1 MVDQADQDEL
11 LQQAERIRESGLLG
25 KPGALS
31 RLFDYLLERSLAAD
45 VPKEIEIALQ
55 VFGKTTT
62 FDVSQDS
69 VVRVYVHK
77 LRKRLDDFYSRSSP
91 PAVSRIVIPK
101 GEYRLAVERLT
112 SDTPGAVDEESPLP
126 SQAPQSTRSP
136 WRRRWIAVS
145 ALLAATALG
154 ALIAIMAVTDQADW
168 DMRALRNSAVWAP
181 LLDDDLPVIIVLGDY
196 YMLGEA
202 DEQGNVKR
210 LVREFSINSPGDF
223 MNQVEAS
230 PELMARYR
238 NLNLTYLPTS
248 SAFALQNIVPLL
260 SRKKRVRVVL
270 MSEMKGDMLRG
281 AHIVYVGYV
290 SGLGMLGG
298 PVFNA
303 SRMMPGTT
311 YDVLIDTATSDEY
324 HSSAGDIGES
334 RYTDYGYFSTF
345 PGPDRNRVVIIAGTR
360 DTGVM
365 AIADTVVR
373 PEALGDM
380 SKKVGGAAS
389 FESLYE
395 VYGVGKGR
403 MNAKQVLIAP
413 LTTAHIWE

>member
-1 MVDQADQDEL
+1 MPDQDEL
-11 LQQAERIRESGLLG
+11 LQQAEMIRASGLLG

-55 VFGKTTT
+55 VFSKTTS

-91 PAVSRIVIPK
+91 AAVSRIVIPK
-101 GEYRLAVERLT
+101 GEYRLAIERLGP
-112 SDTPGAVDEESPLP
+112 DTPTIVDEESPLP
-126 SQAPQSTRSP
+126 APAPQLIRSP
-136 WRRRWIAVS
+136 WRRRLIVVG

-154 ALIAIMAVTDQADW
+154 ALIAIMVVTDRADW
-168 DMRALRNSAVWAP
+168 DMRTLRHSAVWAP
-181 LLDDDLPVIIVLGDY
+181 LLDDDLPITLVLGDY

-202 DEQGNVKR
+202 DEDGNVRR
-210 LVREFSINSPGDF
+210 LVREFSINSPNDF
-223 MNQVEAS
+223 MGQVEAS

-260 SRKKRVRVVL
+260 SSKKRVRVVL
-270 MSEMKGDMLRG
+270 MSDLKGDMLRG
-281 AHIVYVGYV
+281 AHIVYIGYI
-290 SGLGMLGG
+290 SGLGLLAD

-303 SRMMPGTT
+303 SRMMPGGS
-311 YDVLIDTATSDEY
+311 YDVLIDTVTSDEY
-324 HSSAGDIGES
+324 HASAGEISES

-345 PGPDRNRVVIIAGTR
+345 PGPDHNRVVIIAGTR

-365 AIADTVVR
+365 TMAETAVRADT
-373 PEALGDM
+373 LGAM
-380 SKKVGGAAS
+380 SKKVSGAAS
-389 FESLYE
+389 FETLYE
-395 VYGVGKGR
+395 VYGVGKSR
-403 MNAKQVLIAP
+403 MNAKQVLLAP
-413 LTTAHIWE
+413 LTTTHIWE